1 MKTDSGV
8 NVMKI
13 SKTAVTLLVAGLQLT
28 ACAQRAPAPQRL
40 DMHNPATDWCLHVGG
55 KPSQVK
61 SEAGVTGY
69 CTLPSGERIE
79 QWALYHRD
87 HPK

>member
-1 MKTDSGV
+1 MR
-8 NVMKI
+8 I
-13 SKTAVTLLVAGLQLT
+13 SKTAVMLMLAGLQLT

-40 DMHNPATDWCLHVGG
+40 SMHNPSTYLCLHVGG

-61 SEAGVTGY
+61 TEAGVTGY

-79 QWALYHRD
+79 QWALFHRD
-87 HPK
+87 HLR

>member
-1 MKTDSGV
+1 MKTASGV
-8 NVMKI
+8 NVIKI
-13 SKTAVTLLVAGLQLT
+13 STTAVTLLVAGLQLT
-28 ACAQRAPAPQRL
+28 ACAQRAPVPQRL
-40 DMHNPATDWCLHVGG
+40 GMHNPATDWCLHVRGT
-55 KPSQVK
+55 PSQVK

>member
-1 MKTDSGV
+1 MRIT
-8 NVMKI
+8 
-13 SKTAVTLLVAGLQLT
+13 KTAFMLLLAGLQLS
-28 ACAQRAPAPQRL
+28 ACAQRPSAPQRL
-40 DMHNPATDWCLHVGG
+40 GMHNPATDWCVHAGG

-61 SEAGVTGY
+61 TETGVIGY

-87 HPK
+87 HPKQGSAN